1 MDHMSDLPA
10 KLSKPAKRAFTQAG
24 YLKLEQFAA
33 LTEAEVLALHG
44 VGPTAIVLLRQ
55 ALAEKGLA
63 FRV

>member
-1 MDHMSDLPA
+1 MDQVSDLPA
-10 KLSKPAKRAFTQAG
+10 KLSKPAMRAFTHAG
-24 YLKLEQFAA
+24 YLKLEQFAG

-63 FRV
+63 FRK

>member
-1 MDHMSDLPA
+1 MDQVNDLPA
-10 KLSKPAKRAFTQAG
+10 KLSKPAKRAFAQAG
-24 YLKLEQFAA
+24 YLKLEQFAG

-63 FRV
+63 FRN

>member
-1 MDHMSDLPA
+1 MEQVSGLPA
-10 KLSKPAKRAFTQAG
+10 KLSKPAMRAFANAG
-24 YLKLEQFAA
+24 YTKLEHFAG

-63 FRV
+63 FRK

>member
-1 MDHMSDLPA
+1 MDQISDLPA
-10 KLSKPAKRAFTQAG
+10 KLSKPAKRAFTQEG
-24 YLKLEQFAA
+24 YVKLEQFAG

-63 FRV
+63 FRE

>member
-1 MDHMSDLPA
+1 MDQLSNLPN
-10 KLSKPAKRAFTQAG
+10 KLSKPAQRAFANAG
-24 YLKLEQFAA
+24 YAKLEQFAE

-63 FRV
+63 FRA

>member
-1 MDHMSDLPA
+1 MDQASDLPA

-24 YLKLEQFAA
+24 YLKLEQFSG
-33 LTEAEVLALHG
+33 LTEAEVLTLHG

-63 FRV
+63 FRK